1 MSGSKRSP
9 AISAISWGRIDVEGL
24 GEVKDAKLY
33 PGGAREWDWNETG
46 TRHTPGIQP
55 SDVAEL
61 LEHGATV
68 VVLSQGMDLQL
79 EVGRETID
87 FLEDK
92 GITVHVADTREAA
105 RMYNELAVSQPVG
118 GLIHS
123 TC

>member
-79 EVGRETID
+79 QVGRETID

-92 GITVHVADTREAA
+92 GITVHVADTKEAA

>member
-55 SDVAEL
+55 ADVAEL

-92 GITVHVADTREAA
+92 GITVHVADTKEAA